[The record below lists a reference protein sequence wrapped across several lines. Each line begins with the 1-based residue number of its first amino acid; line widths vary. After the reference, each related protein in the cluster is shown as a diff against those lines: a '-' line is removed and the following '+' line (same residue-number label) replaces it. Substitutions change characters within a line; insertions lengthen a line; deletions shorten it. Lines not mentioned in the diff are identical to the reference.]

1 METSIQAIAN
11 DRPPSPGLLALW
23 HLLSLDAPAV
33 AALWCWFVARA
44 IHRALPSTIPAA
56 VFLAVWLLYAADRL
70 LDARAGKRL
79 EARHIFHWQH
89 RRAFALA
96 MGAATVVLA
105 CLLRDL
111 TVVQLRLYVA
121 LGVLLLGWFG
131 LIHFYRKDKPES
143 LPKELAPG
151 AFFAAAVFLPIL
163 PEAGLPAANP
173 GAISLLLTA
182 CMFGMVCSLNCL
194 YIFAWEHDA
203 HEPTHAHPT
212 TRVAV
217 RWLTPL
223 AIFCLVAPL
232 VGMAFAPPDLR
243 LILFAIALAAALLPG
258 LDRVRVH
265 LDRTKLRAA
274 ADLVLLTP
282 LLVAAFF
289 R

>member
-1 METSIQAIAN
+1 
-11 DRPPSPGLLALW
+11 
-23 HLLSLDAPAV
+23 
-33 AALWCWFVARA
+33 
-44 IHRALPSTIPAA
+44 
-56 VFLAVWLLYAADRL
+56 VWLLYAADRL

-79 EARHIFHWQH
+79 EARHTFHWRH
-89 RRAFALA
+89 RRGFAIA
-96 MGAATVVLA
+96 MGAATVALA
-105 CLLRDL
+105 SLLADVLRDL

-163 PEAGLPAANP
+163 SEAVLPEATS
-173 GAISLLLTA
+173 GAISLLSTA
-182 CMFGMVCSLNCL
+182 GLFGMVCSLNCL

-203 HEPTHAHPT
+203 YEPAHAHAT
-212 TRVAV
+212 TRMGV

-223 AIFCLVAPL
+223 AIFSIAAPL
-232 VGMAFAPPDLR
+232 AGIRFAPPELAPV
-243 LILFAIALAAALLPG
+243 LFAIALAAALLLG
-258 LDRVRVH
+258 LDRAHVH
-265 LDRTKLRAA
+265 LDRTNLRAA

-282 LLVAAFF
+282 LLVAPFL